1 MMLNKKE
8 RLEKNKKKFD
18 IRRKSLKKSI
28 IQIRN
33 IKKDLEAPSLAQKRE
48 LNLNLNE
55 GISKMRG
62 DTTEE
67 EKEELKELFH
77 QIILG

>member
-1 MMLNKKE
+1 MLNKKE

>member
-1 MMLNKKE
+1 MLLNKKE

>member
-1 MMLNKKE
+1 MLNKKE

-33 IKKDLEAPSLAQKRE
+33 IKKDLEAPSLTQKRE